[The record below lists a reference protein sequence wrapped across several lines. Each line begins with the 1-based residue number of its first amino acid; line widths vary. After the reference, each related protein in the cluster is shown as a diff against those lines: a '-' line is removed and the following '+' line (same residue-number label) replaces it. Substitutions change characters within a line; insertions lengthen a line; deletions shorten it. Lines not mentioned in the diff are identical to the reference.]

1 MERSVGNIVYL
12 GGRTTASLERK
23 LHRISLTD
31 DDLSAVTV
39 LLPELIFL
47 YRIWQRFVVIIIKKN
62 GI

>member
-1 MERSVGNIVYL
+1 MERSVGNIFYL
-12 GGRTTASLERK
+12 GGRITASLERK

-47 YRIWQRFVVIIIKKN
+47 YRIWQRFVIIIIKKN

>member
-47 YRIWQRFVVIIIKKN
+47 YRIWQRFVIIIIKKN